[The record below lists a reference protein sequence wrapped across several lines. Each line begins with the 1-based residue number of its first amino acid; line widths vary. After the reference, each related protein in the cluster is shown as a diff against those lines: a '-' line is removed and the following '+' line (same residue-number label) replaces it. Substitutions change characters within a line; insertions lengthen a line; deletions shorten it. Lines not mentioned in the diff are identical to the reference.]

1 MNKDKHNILEI
12 LKDYGYTVIDHQPK
26 VRYLGKSIKTTD
38 IDLVKTRIMS
48 DESLRQDFYGCV
60 TLYKDFVKQSSAEN
74 TQVLVIATSGT
85 NNDSGKESVTFDPK
99 ERYCVS
105 NE

>member
-48 DESLRQDFYGCV
+48 YESLRQDFYGCV
-60 TLYKDFVKQSSAEN
+60 TLYKDFVKQSSADDS
-74 TQVLVIATSGT
+74 QLLGIVASSS
-85 NNDSGKESVTFDPK
+85 NDASGKNSFVFAPEDRYFD
-99 ERYCVS
+99 S